1 MLKSKIHRATVTDA
15 NLNYVG
21 SITVDRDL
29 LDLADIHEYEKVA
42 VLNINTGA
50 RFETYAI
57 NGPRGRGDICL
68 NGAAARLAHL
78 GDLVI
83 ILTYA
88 EYDEAELVDG
98 HEPTVVHLNPRNEV
112 TDLIED
118 MVPVMWEVD

>member
-29 LDLADIHEYEKVA
+29 LDLADIREYEKVA
-42 VLNINTGA
+42 VLNINTGG
-50 RFETYAI
+50 RFETYVI

-68 NGAAARLAHL
+68 NGAAARLAHP

-83 ILTYA
+83 ILTYG
-88 EYDEAELVDG
+88 EFEEAETIGGYDPIVVQVDAQNQ
-98 HEPTVVHLNPRNEV
+98 P
-112 TDLIED
+112 TDLVED
-118 MVPVMWEVD
+118 LIPVMWEVE